1 MYSYPE
7 DLQEFAAEMGISL
20 VGIGTRSGQALA
32 DLAQPEM
39 RGGAQWVNRESA
51 EIFFR
56 EQGMSCDDAI
66 QPFNKPNGKNRLKL
80 MDADRGLYSLK
91 YPYEIK
97 ANDISKRINVDK
109 NVLDNGTKEEQI
121 AEVKKYWFLVCYR
134 YHYL

>member
-7 DLQEFAAEMGISL
+7 DLIEFAAEMGISL

-32 DLAQPEM
+32 YLAQPEM
-39 RGGAQWVNRESA
+39 RGGADWVNRESA
-51 EIFFR
+51 ENFFR

-97 ANDISKRINVDK
+97 ANDKQAIIT
-109 NVLDNGTKEEQI
+109 GTI
-121 AEVKKYWFLVCYR
+121 ARPSSPSVKLTALELPTMTKIPKGK
-134 YHYL
+134 